1 MITYQTGNILHD
13 QADAIINTV
22 NTVGVMGK
30 GLALQFKKAF
40 PDNFKVYKKS
50 CDDNS
55 LVTGQV
61 LSVSTNSMNAP
72 FYIINF
78 PTKAH
83 WKEKSKLEYIEQG
96 LESLKAE
103 VKRLNLKSVAIPA
116 LGSGL
121 GGLPWHQVEQL
132 IQSSLSQLSSVQW
145 HVYPPQAAPKAAAML
160 NNTKRPKM
168 TIGRAAVLGLIDR
181 YISTGFGYR
190 LSLLE
195 VQKLVYFLTAAGEP
209 LNKVV
214 FQKHHFGPYSDVLRH
229 VLDKME
235 GHFISGYADGLNKPD
250 TPIVLNKDTAQEALS
265 FLDGHLDTKN
275 RFDKVAKLIEGFESQ
290 NGMELLSTVH
300 WVTTQEAAGKVLTS
314 DELIARVHSWNQ
326 RKSQMKPSHILAA
339 WKRLKEQNWLEKKA
353 PAVLCRLKHQF
364 SLYKLIP

>member
-40 PDNFKVYKKS
+40 PGNFKVYKKA
-50 CDDNS
+50 CDDKS

-61 LSVSTNSMNAP
+61 LSVSLNSINAP
-72 FYIINF
+72 YYVINF

-83 WKEKSKLEYIEQG
+83 WKGKSKLEYIEQG
-96 LESLKAE
+96 LENLKAE
-103 VKRLNLKSVAIPA
+103 VKHLNLKSVAIPA

-121 GGLPWHQVEQL
+121 GGLQWQEVERV
-132 IQSSLSQLSSVQW
+132 IQSSLMELPDVEW
-145 HVYPPQAAPKAAAML
+145 RVYPPQAAPKADVMP
-160 NNTKRPKM
+160 NKTTRPRM

-181 YISTGFGYR
+181 YVSTGFGYR

-195 VQKLVYFLTAAGEP
+195 VQKLVYFLTAVGEH

-214 FQKHHFGPYSDVLRH
+214 FQKHHYGPYADVLRH

-235 GHFISGYADGLNKPD
+235 GHFISGYADGLNKPE
-250 TPIVLNKDTAQEALS
+250 TPIELKGDAAQEALCY
-265 FLDGHLDTKN
+265 LEQHPETKQ
-275 RFDKVAKLIEGFESQ
+275 RFDKVTKLIEGFESQ
-290 NGMELLSTVH
+290 NGMELLATVH
-300 WVTTQEAAGKVLTS
+300 WVATQESNPETMS
-314 DELIARVHSWNQ
+314 NEELVNKVHSWST
-326 RKSQMKPSHILAA
+326 RKAQMKPAHILAA
-339 WKRLKEQNWLEKKA
+339 WNRLSEQGWLQLRA
-353 PAVLCRLKHQF
+353 QV
-364 SLYKLIP
+364 